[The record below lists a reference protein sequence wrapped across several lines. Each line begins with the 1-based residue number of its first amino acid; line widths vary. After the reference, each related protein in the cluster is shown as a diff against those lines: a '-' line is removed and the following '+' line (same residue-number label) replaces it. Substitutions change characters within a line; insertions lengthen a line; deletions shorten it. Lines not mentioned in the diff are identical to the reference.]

1 MTGYG
6 HSGSGSES
14 LKDKFRRSM
23 MDDDTMWG
31 NIFRSKEKQETSI
44 YTVLS
49 KVPIFRDLNKRELK
63 AIERILH
70 RRTYKS
76 NEVIFNEGDPGVG
89 MYIIETGHVNIT
101 LGNEGKLLAVL
112 SNGEFFGEIALLSET
127 PRTATAT
134 SAIVTHLLGFFQSDL
149 FGLMETNPRMGNKI
163 LHRLAQMIAD
173 RLRFS
178 NLENQ
183 QLKLKLNSLEEKV
196 SKKKVT

>member
-1 MTGYG
+1 
-6 HSGSGSES
+6 
-14 LKDKFRRSM
+14 

-31 NIFRSKEKQETSI
+31 NIFRQNVKKEDSI

-49 KVPIFRDLNKRELK
+49 KIPIFTDLNKKELK
-63 AIERILH
+63 AVERILH
-70 RRTYKS
+70 HRTY
-76 NEVIFNEGDPGVG
+76 NVDEIIFNEGDPGVG
-89 MYIIETGHVNIT
+89 MYIIVRGHINISF
-101 LGNEGKLLAVL
+101 GKEGKLLAVL

-134 SAIVTHLLGFFQSDL
+134 AAIETDMLGFFQSDL
-149 FGLMETNPRMGNKI
+149 FTLLETNPRTGNKI

-183 QLKLKLNSLEEKV
+183 QLKQKLNELEAKMSNKKV
-196 SKKKVT
+196 S

>member
-1 MTGYG
+1 M
-6 HSGSGSES
+6 E
-14 LKDKFRRSM
+14 
-23 MDDDTMWG
+23 DDTMWG
-31 NIFRSKEKQETSI
+31 NIFRRQVKSETSI

-49 KVPIFRDLNKRELK
+49 KIPIFKDLSKKELK

-76 NEVIFNEGDPGVG
+76 GEAIFHEGDPGVG
-89 MYIIETGHVNIT
+89 MYIIEDGRVNIT
-101 LGNEGKLLAVL
+101 LGKQEKLLAVL
-112 SNGEFFGEIALLSET
+112 SNGEFFGEIALLSDT

-134 SAIVTHLLGFFQSDL
+134 AVHESKMLGFFQPDL
-149 FGLMETNPRMGNKI
+149 FGLMETDPKMGNKI

-183 QLKLKLNSLEEKV
+183 QLKLKLSELEAKPTG
-196 SKKKVT
+196 KKGS